1 MLRLFL
7 RLWLIT
13 SACFILSVLGL
24 NMILDR
30 IYAPMADEAFVQ
42 QVRGQV
48 HALREGLRGRS
59 VEEQRQQLAHWQ
71 PHYGIALTLL
81 DTPPVL
87 DAAERASLRLHCFV
101 VRDSFSWVLLP
112 IDADHGRWLSLR
124 LPGNVAL
131 SMHMTVLAYLGVV
144 SVLGACIFIWV
155 RLLWRD
161 LDILRGHADRIG
173 AGELHARA
181 QVSPRSQIRVIVEHS
196 NRMAARVADLVQ
208 GQRDLTHAVSHELRT
223 PVARLAFGLDL
234 VEQASEARRPAL
246 LQGMRSDLAELNQLV
261 SELLAYERLE
271 HRDEDRHWP
280 EVEALPWLQHCL
292 SDPLRQAHATGIG
305 LALRRCDPACV
316 RFDPRLMQLALSNLV
331 CNALRHARSQVQV
344 SLLQID
350 DAWCL
355 RVDDDGEGIAEADR
369 LRVLQPFTRLDD
381 SRSRDTGGFGLG
393 LAIVRRIAD
402 RHGGSTRVSRAPLG
416 GARLEIRWPA
426 GRA

>member
-1 MLRLFL
+1 MVRLFL

-30 IYAPMADEAFVQ
+30 IYSPMADAAFVQ

-48 HALREGLRGRS
+48 HALRDGLRGRS
-59 VEEQRQQLAHWQ
+59 AEEQRQQLAHWQ
-71 PHYGIALTLL
+71 PHYGIVLTLL
-81 DTPPVL
+81 DTPPLL
-87 DAAERASLRLHCFV
+87 DEAERASLRVQRFV

-173 AGELHARA
+173 AGDLHARA

-246 LQGMRSDLAELNQLV
+246 HRACATTWPSSISWSANCWPTNAWNIATRTVTGPRS
-261 SELLAYERLE
+261 
-271 HRDEDRHWP
+271 
-280 EVEALPWLQHCL
+280 
-292 SDPLRQAHATGIG
+292 
-305 LALRRCDPACV
+305 RRCRGCSTVCPTRCARPTPPASGWRCAAATRPAC
-316 RFDPRLMQLALSNLV
+316 
-331 CNALRHARSQVQV
+331 
-344 SLLQID
+344 
-350 DAWCL
+350 
-355 RVDDDGEGIAEADR
+355 
-369 LRVLQPFTRLDD
+369 
-381 SRSRDTGGFGLG
+381 
-393 LAIVRRIAD
+393 
-402 RHGGSTRVSRAPLG
+402 GS
-416 GARLEIRWPA
+416 IR
-426 GRA
+426 G